1 MKFGDH
7 ITWGTYGT
15 RLHGDPRGT
24 VDREHNERG
33 APVLGFDEGRWER
46 EKGNLEFPPVELTHE
61 QRIFIEET
69 IPIICVRG
77 HWEHIT
83 SAARLDH
90 VHTVLKSPFNPETVR
105 TLLKRWLGQEMA
117 KYWPRQPGQTFWAEC
132 GSIRP
137 ILNQPYLINATDYV
151 DKQRTSG
158 PRA

>member
-33 APVLGFDEGRWER
+33 APALGFDEDRWEHA
-46 EKGNLEFPPVELTHE
+46 KGNLKFPPVELTHE
-61 QRIFIEET
+61 QRNFIEET

-90 VHTVLKSPFNPETVR
+90 VHTVLQSPFNPKTVDAFEA
-105 TLLKRWLGQEMA
+105 LAGSADGEALAAPAGADVLGGVRKHSADSES
-117 KYWPRQPGQTFWAEC
+117 TV
-132 GSIRP
+132 S
-137 ILNQPYLINATDYV
+137 D
-151 DKQRTSG
+151 QRDG
-158 PRA
+158 LC